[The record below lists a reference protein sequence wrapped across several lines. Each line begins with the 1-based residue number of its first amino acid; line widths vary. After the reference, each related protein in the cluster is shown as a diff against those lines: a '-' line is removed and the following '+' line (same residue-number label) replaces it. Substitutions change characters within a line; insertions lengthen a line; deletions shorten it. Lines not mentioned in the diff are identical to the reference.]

1 MLKVGGLGPF
11 VPRLEWAMLSA
22 ALSLSQRSQLLTHT
36 VFAHFANLQKSPNL
50 NGKYLFFSVN
60 TERNFQFGNNST
72 FHKSRFLIFP
82 VKFDSKHLLG
92 GGKI

>member
-22 ALSLSQRSQLLTHT
+22 ALSFNQRSQLLTHT

-50 NGKYLFFSVN
+50 NGKYLFFFKV
-60 TERNFQFGNNST
+60 RQYRA
-72 FHKSRFLIFP
+72 KFP
-82 VKFDSKHLLG
+82 QKKFFATL
-92 GGKI
+92 